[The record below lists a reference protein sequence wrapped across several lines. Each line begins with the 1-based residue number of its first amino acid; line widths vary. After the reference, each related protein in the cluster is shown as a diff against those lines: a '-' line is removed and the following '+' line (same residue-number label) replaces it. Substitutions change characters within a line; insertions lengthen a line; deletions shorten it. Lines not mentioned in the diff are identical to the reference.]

1 MYPAGKINPI
11 DSLSGKVSNSNSY
24 PYHCSYMSVESD
36 KKSDIYENLIGEEI
50 KKNSVYGS
58 GLGKDSKPDSNIA

>member
-1 MYPAGKINPI
+1 
-11 DSLSGKVSNSNSY
+11 
-24 PYHCSYMSVESD
+24 MSVESD
-36 KKSDIYENLIGEEI
+36 KKSDIYENLIGADI